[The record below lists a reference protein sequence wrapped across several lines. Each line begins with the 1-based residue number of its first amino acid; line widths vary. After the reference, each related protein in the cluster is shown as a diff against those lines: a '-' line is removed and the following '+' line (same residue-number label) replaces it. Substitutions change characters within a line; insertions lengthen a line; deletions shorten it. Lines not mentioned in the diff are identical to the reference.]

1 MPVTTSK
8 MHEESPR
15 ADHDLVARLRA
26 GDAAAAAVIVDH
38 YAPRLHAML
47 LHLCQG
53 DAEQAAEFTQEAFA
67 RAWERLDQ
75 FAGESSFY
83 TWLYRL
89 ARNRAIDLLAKR
101 RPRAMALEHTSGTS
115 SEATPSQ
122 ATARAELVAAVQAA
136 LQRLPVDM
144 REIILLRDFDQL
156 DYEAIAAALGI
167 AVGTVKSRLSRARA
181 ALRETLAGRISV
193 EDLT

>member
-1 MPVTTSK
+1 MPVTASK
-8 MHEESPR
+8 MHDELTR
-15 ADHDLVARLRA
+15 ADHELVARLRA
-26 GDAAAAAVIVDH
+26 GDAAAAGIIVDQ

-75 FAGESSFY
+75 FAGDSAFY

-101 RPRAMALEHTSGTS
+101 RPRAMALDHTSGIS
-115 SEATPSQ
+115 SDATPSQ
-122 ATARAELVAAVQAA
+122 ATMRAELVAAVQAA
-136 LQRLPVDM
+136 LQRLPVEM

-156 DYEAIAAALGI
+156 DYEAIADALGI

-181 ALRETLAGRISV
+181 ALRETLAGHISV
-193 EDLT
+193 EDLG

>member
-1 MPVTTSK
+1 MPVTASK

-15 ADHDLVARLRA
+15 ADHELVARLRA
-26 GDAAAAAVIVDH
+26 GDGAAAAAIVDQ
-38 YAPRLHAML
+38 YGPRLHAML

-75 FAGESSFY
+75 FAGDSAFY

-115 SEATPSQ
+115 SDATPSQ

-136 LQRLPVDM
+136 LQRLPVEM

-156 DYEAIAAALGI
+156 DYEAIAEALGI

-193 EDLT
+193 EDLA